1 MFRER
6 ITMITEIFRAS
17 LEVVYKAVDGATKE
31 ELTWKPAPE
40 SRPIA
45 EITAHIIRVDLHFLK
60 KMGYVPGF
68 EASKTDNEH
77 DLKSAV
83 RKTEEYV
90 LNILNGLSEDAELL
104 KPRPSEIAPEH
115 ESLDHI
121 LPHLSQHHLYHL
133 AQIIYLRRAQD
144 RKWKSPADDWEKTT
158 YIIGSYL
165 HPKATASLRNVP

>member
-6 ITMITEIFRAS
+6 ITMISEIYRACTEP
-17 LEVVYKAVDGATKE
+17 VYKAIDRAAKE
-31 ELTWKPAPE
+31 VLTWKPAAE

-45 EITAHIIRVDLHFLK
+45 EIAAHIIRIDLHFIK
-60 KMGYVPGF
+60 KMGYTPTI
-68 EASKTDNEH
+68 EAPKTDSGNE
-77 DLKSAV
+77 LKVAV
-83 RKTEEYV
+83 ERLESYV
-90 LNILNGLSEDAELL
+90 LDILNGLSEDSELL

-133 AQIIYLRRAQD
+133 AQIIYLRRALD
-144 RKWKSPADDWEKTT
+144 RKWKSPVEDWEKAT

-165 HPKATASLRNVP
+165 NPKTTASLKNVP

>member
-6 ITMITEIFRAS
+6 ITMVSEIFRAAS
-17 LEVVYKAVDGATKE
+17 EVVYKAIDGATKE

-60 KMGYVPGF
+60 KMGYVPPL
-68 EASKTDNEH
+68 EAPKTDNENE
-77 DLKSAV
+77 LKTAV
-83 RKTEEYV
+83 ERTESFV
-90 LNILNGLSEDAELL
+90 LEILNGLSEDSELL
-104 KPRPSEIAPEH
+104 KPRPSEVAQEH

-133 AQIIYLRRAQD
+133 AQIIYLRRALD
-144 RKWKSPADDWEKTT
+144 RKWKSPVDDWEKTT

-165 HPKATASLRNVP
+165 NPKTTASLKHVP

>member
-6 ITMITEIFRAS
+6 ITMVSEIFRAS
-17 LEVVYKAVDGATKE
+17 SEAVYKAIDGATKE

-45 EITAHIIRVDLHFLK
+45 EITAHIVRVDFFYLK
-60 KMGYVPGF
+60 KMGYTPPF
-68 EASKTDNEH
+68 ETPKTDSESE
-77 DLKSAV
+77 LKAAV
-83 RKTEEYV
+83 KKTEDYI
-90 LNILNGLSEDAELL
+90 LNILNELGEDSELL
-104 KPRPSEIAPEH
+104 KPRPSEVAPEH

-133 AQIIYLRRAQD
+133 AQIIYLRRAQN
-144 RKWKSPADDWEKTT
+144 RNWNSPVEDWEKTT

-165 HPKATASLRNVP
+165 HPKATAALKGVI

>member
-6 ITMITEIFRAS
+6 ITMISEIFRAS
-17 LEVVYKAVDGATKE
+17 SQVVYKAVDGATKE

-45 EITAHIIRVDLHFLK
+45 EIAAHIIRVDLHFLK
-60 KMGYVPGF
+60 KMGYVPAF
-68 EASKTDNEH
+68 EAPKTGDEH
-77 DLKSAV
+77 ALKSAV
-83 RKTEEYV
+83 KKTEEYV
-90 LNILNGLSEDAELL
+90 LEILNGLSEDSELM

-133 AQIIYLRRAQD
+133 AQIIYLRRALD
-144 RKWKSPADDWEKTT
+144 RKWKSPVEDWEKTT

-165 HPKATASLRNVP
+165 HPKATAALRDVP

>member
-6 ITMITEIFRAS
+6 ITMISEIFRAS
-17 LEVVYKAVDGATKE
+17 SEVVYKAVDGATKE

-60 KMGYVPGF
+60 KMGFTPPF
-68 EASKTDNEH
+68 EAPKTDSENE
-77 DLKSAV
+77 LKTAV
-83 RKTEEYV
+83 ERTESYV
-90 LNILNGLSEDAELL
+90 LDILNGLGEDSELL

-133 AQIIYLRRAQD
+133 SQIIYLRRALN
-144 RKWKSPADDWEKTT
+144 RKWKSPVEDWEKTT

-165 HPKATASLRNVP
+165 NPKATASLKNVP

>member
-6 ITMITEIFRAS
+6 ITMVEEIFRS
-17 LEVVYKAVDGATKE
+17 CSEVVYKAIDGATTE
-31 ELTWKPAPE
+31 ELNWKPAPE

-60 KMGYVPGF
+60 KMGYLPDF
-68 EASKTDNEH
+68 EAPKTDNEN
-77 DLKSAV
+77 DLKSGI

-90 LNILNGLSEDAELL
+90 LDILKGLSEDSELM
-104 KPRPSEIAPEH
+104 KPRPSEIALEH

-133 AQIIYLRRAQD
+133 AQIIYLRRARN
-144 RKWKSPADDWEKTT
+144 RKWKSPVEDWEKTT
-158 YIIGSYL
+158 FTIGSYL
-165 HPKATASLRNVP
+165 NPKATASLRNIP